1 MTDKIPRL
9 SFDEL
14 PPAIADR
21 LQAKYERLG
30 YLGEFFART
39 AHQPDA
45 LGAFIDFTNLS
56 KGALNQK
63 HVELIALT
71 VATMQDVAYEK
82 NQHERLSVKLGYSRE
97 WVRDVERLTPEESD
111 HLDETEQLIQRY
123 VVDAINRNGVGVTDQ
138 LDRVVDA
145 IGCEDTVAVMFV
157 MARYVAHAL
166 LVRSMNIESPVPS
179 IFDDEQ
185 GPDHG

>member
-1 MTDKIPRL
+1 MTDKIHRL

-14 PPAIADR
+14 PPSIAGR
-21 LQAKYERLG
+21 LRAKYERLG

-39 AHQPDA
+39 AHQPEA

-56 KGALNQK
+56 KGALDQQV
-63 HVELIALT
+63 VELIALT
-71 VATMQDVAYEK
+71 VATMRDVAYEK
-82 NQHERLSVKLGYSRE
+82 HQHERLSVKLGFGQE
-97 WVRDVERLTPEESD
+97 WVRDIERLAPEESD
-111 HLDETEQLIQRY
+111 QMDETEKQIQRY
-123 VVDAINRNGVGVTDQ
+123 VIDAIRQDGVGVTEQ

-145 IGCEDTVAVMFV
+145 IGCDNTVAVMFV
-157 MARYVAHAL
+157 MARYVGHAL
-166 LVRSMNIESPVPS
+166 LVSSMNIESPVPS